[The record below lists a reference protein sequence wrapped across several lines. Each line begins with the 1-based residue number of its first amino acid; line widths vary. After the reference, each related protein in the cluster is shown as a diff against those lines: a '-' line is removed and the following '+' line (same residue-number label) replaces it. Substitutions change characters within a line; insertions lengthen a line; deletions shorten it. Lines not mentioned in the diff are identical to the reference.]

1 MPLDFLP
8 RSSRFSCAPSPL
20 RQPFISLRFKL
31 MLGFALVSGL
41 VFIGLY
47 GWLYSKALNRVREGL
62 KRDMVNTLDG
72 AIAGI
77 DSAEFSQLSQ
87 LPAPQG
93 EPVPSSNSLYQ
104 HHQQWLI
111 RIHNVEPRA
120 NPYTLIKGAKP
131 FIKTSRKSKVEN
143 RNPKG
148 VFPNG

>member
-1 MPLDFLP
+1 MSLDFLP
-8 RSSRFSCAPSPL
+8 RSSRFSYAPSAL
-20 RQPFISLRFKL
+20 RHPFISLRFKL

-104 HHQQWLI
+104 RHQQWLI